1 MESGMKRFVTTD
13 DLTLLLKKAPT
24 LWKLAESARKISA
37 DLDEDKENMKA
48 ANESIKR
55 GQKRLRT
62 GGLTKKQR
70 AKIERQIEYHDEWLS
85 HAEEELKEKCPTF
98 SEAISQIE
106 SVLRELADKYE
117 ELGNVHRFK
126 HG

>member
-1 MESGMKRFVTTD
+1 METRIKRFVTTD
-13 DLTLLLKKAPT
+13 DLTLLLKKAPA

-37 DLDEDKENMKA
+37 DLDEDKDNMKA

-55 GQKRLRT
+55 GQNRLRK

-70 AKIERQIEYHDEWLS
+70 AKIEGQIEYYDEWLS
-85 HAEEELKEKCPTF
+85 HTEVELNEKWPAF
-98 SEAISQIE
+98 SEAISRIE
-106 SVLRELADKYE
+106 SVLRELAEMYE
-117 ELGNVHRFK
+117 ELANVHRFE